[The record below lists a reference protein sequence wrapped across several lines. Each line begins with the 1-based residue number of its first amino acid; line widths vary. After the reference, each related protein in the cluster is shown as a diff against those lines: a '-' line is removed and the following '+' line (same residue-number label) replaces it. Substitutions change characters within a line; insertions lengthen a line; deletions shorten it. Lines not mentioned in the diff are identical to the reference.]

1 VRIHLAAEHALEF
14 QAAHV
19 GLERADIALDRAGG
33 RLVAL
38 ELSELEQ
45 LRGIAER
52 GADAVELLELGRQAR
67 TLAPQ
72 LLGPR
77 GVAPDRRVLEL
88 AADFL

>member
-1 VRIHLAAEHALEF
+1 VCIHLAAEHALEF
-14 QAAHV
+14 QAAHIR
-19 GLERADIALDRAGG
+19 LERPDVTLDGAGGGFIALQLG
-33 RLVAL
+33 
-38 ELSELEQ
+38 ELEQ
-45 LRGIAER
+45 LRGIAQR
-52 GADAVELLELGRQAR
+52 RADAVELLELGGQAR